1 SSMDGTV
8 VVGNEGQA
16 ELPPLRLQKENPLGL
31 DYIMSIQSP
40 SREPGKPVE
49 IAVRLDDK
57 TGALSLKGSG
67 FERFTDVRLTGKET
81 QNIKTDWAGIFEL
94 PHAATIDELEGRGS
108 LKLAFNNMGAI
119 SDAAPKQSSIV
130 EVQILLIPGVGGGP
144 TSLGVNTYNPTGCD
158 GETEHSICDEDHIDR
173 TIEDIVEFVVLPML
187 MMGEQLSA
195 VMLYHTQLIGHLLDA
210 KIQLE

>member
-1 SSMDGTV
+1 SAGTKINYRAVAGEGSSMDGTV

-49 IAVRLDDK
+49 IAVRLDDR

-81 QNIKTDWAGIFEL
+81 QNIKPDWAGIFEL
-94 PHAATIDELEGRGS
+94 PHAAT
-108 LKLAFNNMGAI
+108 
-119 SDAAPKQSSIV
+119 
-130 EVQILLIPGVGGGP
+130 
-144 TSLGVNTYNPTGCD
+144 
-158 GETEHSICDEDHIDR
+158 
-173 TIEDIVEFVVLPML
+173 
-187 MMGEQLSA
+187 
-195 VMLYHTQLIGHLLDA
+195 
-210 KIQLE
+210 